1 MNKYLSK
8 IKKDFVIIYLARNGI
23 MTFIIA
29 LLAFGIDIAGY
40 YDIHFLTALRRI
52 FFNSVYT
59 IMYFFLVWI
68 WNYLLF
74 ELYKIVT
81 DWYDETHYTTIR
93 FMYKEHDYSIHWLLY
108 VVMIILMVL
117 VFILPLPSL
126 FRYDMI
132 MMLVFMILRSGK
144 QIYKN
149 RL

>member
-8 IKKDFVIIYLARNGI
+8 IKKDFVVIYLARNGI
-23 MTFIIA
+23 MTFLIA

-40 YDIHFLTALRRI
+40 YDIHFITAMRRI

-68 WNYLLF
+68 WNYLVF

-93 FMYKEHDYSIHWLLY
+93 IMYKEHDYSIHWLLY

>member
-8 IKKDFVIIYLARNGI
+8 IKKDFVVIYLARNGI
-23 MTFIIA
+23 MTFLIA

-40 YDIHFLTALRRI
+40 YDIHFITALRRI

-68 WNYLLF
+68 WNYLVF

-93 FMYKEHDYSIHWLLY
+93 IMYKEHDYSIHWLLY

>member
-8 IKKDFVIIYLARNGI
+8 IKKDFLIIYLARNGI
-23 MTFIIA
+23 MTFLIA
-29 LLAFGIDIAGY
+29 LLAFLMDIASY
-40 YDIHFLTALRRI
+40 YDIDFIASLRRI
-52 FFNSVYT
+52 FLNSIYT
-59 IMYFFLVWI
+59 SMYFFLVWI

-81 DWYDETHYTTIR
+81 DWYNETHFTTIR
-93 FMYKEHDYSIHWLLY
+93 FMYKEHDYSIHWLLF
-108 VVMIILMVL
+108 VVMAILMVL
-117 VFILPLPSL
+117 VFVLPLPSL

-132 MMLVFMILRSGK
+132 MLLIFMVLRSGK

>member
-108 VVMIILMVL
+108 VVMIILMAL
-117 VFILPLPSL
+117 IFILPLPSL

>member
-8 IKKDFVIIYLARNGI
+8 IKKDFLIIYLARNGI

-108 VVMIILMVL
+108 VVMIILMAL